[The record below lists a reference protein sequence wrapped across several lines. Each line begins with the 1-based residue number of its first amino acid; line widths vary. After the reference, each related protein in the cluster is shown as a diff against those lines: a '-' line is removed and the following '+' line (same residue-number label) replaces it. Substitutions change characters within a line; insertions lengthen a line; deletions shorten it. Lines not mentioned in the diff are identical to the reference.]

1 MSSKKSTWQ
10 SILQNPV
17 LEPQEALLKRERK
30 GEKLIIGIPKERSL
44 QEARLCLTPTS
55 VEMLCAAGQV
65 VWLEQNAG
73 AHAKYSDES
82 YQLAGAK
89 IVPTAEEVFKAHII
103 LKVEPPTLKEIA
115 CMQSGSILISALQVG
130 YQTSEYIHALN
141 QKKITAIAFE
151 LFQDELNLHAI
162 QRAMSEIAGSM
173 VLFIAAEYLS
183 TSSGGMG
190 IVLGG
195 IPGLPPTRIVLLGA
209 GTVAEHA
216 ARVALGLG
224 ADVHVFDTSI
234 HKLRR
239 MRQRLGQTIFTSL
252 IDHEMLSM
260 SLAQADVLIGAIAPN
275 PGHKRFYVTEEMVM
289 RMKKRAVIIDVSI
302 DHGGCID
309 TSEMTTHTSP
319 IFYKHDVIH
328 YCVPNITS
336 RASRTATLSLSNILT
351 AELLELG
358 EQPNLRDYTSRRPH
372 FIHGIYAYRGYLTN
386 LSLAKRFNIDY
397 KDINLLLF

>member
-1 MSSKKSTWQ
+1 MSSSESAWQ
-10 SILQNPV
+10 KILQHPV
-17 LEPQEALLKRERK
+17 FETKEALLKRDKK
-30 GEKLIIGIPKERSL
+30 GDTLVIGIPKERSL
-44 QEARLCLTPTS
+44 QEARLCLTPTA
-55 VEMLCAAGQV
+55 VEMLCTAGHI
-65 VWLEQNAG
+65 VWLEKDAG
-73 AHAKYSDES
+73 EHAKYSDES

-89 IVPTAEEVFKAHII
+89 ILPTVEEVFKAHII
-103 LKVEPPTLKEIA
+103 LKVEPPTLQEIHY
-115 CMQSGSILISALQVG
+115 MHPGSMLISALQVG

-151 LFQDELNLHAI
+151 LFRDEHNLHAI

-190 IVLGG
+190 LVLGG

-224 ADVHVFDTSI
+224 ADVQIFDTSI

-252 IDHEMLSM
+252 IDHEMLTM

-275 PGHKRFYVTEEMVM
+275 PGRKRFYVTEDMVM
-289 RMKKRAVIIDVSI
+289 RMKKRAVIIDLSI

-309 TSEMTTHTSP
+309 TSEITTHTSP
-319 IFYKHDVIH
+319 IFYKHEVIH

-351 AELLELG
+351 SELLELG
-358 EQPNLRDYTSRRPH
+358 EQPNLREYTSRNPH
-372 FIHGIYAYRGYLTN
+372 FIHGIYTYRGYLTN